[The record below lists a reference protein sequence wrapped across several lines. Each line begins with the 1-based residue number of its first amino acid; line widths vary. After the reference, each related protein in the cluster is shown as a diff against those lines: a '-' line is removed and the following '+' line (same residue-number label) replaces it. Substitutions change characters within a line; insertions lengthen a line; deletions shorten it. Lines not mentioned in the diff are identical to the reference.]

1 MHDCS
6 PTGRRRAESGRLVLC
21 SAWWAEHGRARERRS
36 AVLGVGPDR
45 TRLRDGR
52 RRSACR
58 PPRGTAPAS
67 TRAGRGS
74 RACTRSSTGAART
87 RSPDVTP
94 FDRIVIIFNPNST
107 GDAPGLA
114 EELRADLAGRLP
126 AVPVELCPTRYA
138 GHARDLAR
146 DVARTGRP
154 LLVSVSGDGGYNE
167 VVDGVMQAGDSEAV
181 CAVRAAGN
189 ANDHRRT
196 TRQRPPA
203 DAIVAGGGRRVD
215 LLRLAIGSG
224 GAAQNRYAHP
234 SVGRI

>member
-1 MHDCS
+1 MHDRS
-6 PTGRRRAESGRLVLC
+6 GEGSRYGTAGRSALALGAGQGGAWAHHPSGRRL
-21 SAWWAEHGRARERRS
+21 RAR
-36 AVLGVGPDR
+36 VLGAAAGHVPPVN
-45 TRLRDGR
+45 GR
-52 RRSACR
+52 RPCEEL
-58 PPRGTAPAS
+58 
-67 TRAGRGS
+67 
-74 RACTRSSTGAART
+74 
-87 RSPDVTP
+87 DVSP
-94 FDRIVIIFNPNST
+94 FDRIVIIFNPQST
-107 GDAPGLA
+107 GDAPRSA
-114 EELRADLAGRLP
+114 EELHAELARRLP
-126 AVPVELCPTRYA
+126 AVPAELCPTRYA

-146 DVARTGRP
+146 VAAGSGRP